1 MGKRQTYYQES
12 VGRAGLN
19 LDRGKDIYIYIY
31 IFFFFL
37 KIIICLNNGELIVT
51 QYSCLKNVY

>member
-19 LDRGKDIYIYIY
+19 LDRGKEIYIY
-31 IFFFFL
+31 IFFFSEDNHML
-37 KIIICLNNGELIVT
+37 EQWRT
-51 QYSCLKNVY
+51 YSNTVFMQKNAC

>member
-31 IFFFFL
+31 FFFSEDNHML
-37 KIIICLNNGELIVT
+37 EQWRT
-51 QYSCLKNVY
+51 YSNTVFMQKNAC

>member
-12 VGRAGLN
+12 VGRAGVD
-19 LDRGKDIYIYIY
+19 LDRGKEIYIY
-31 IFFFFL
+31 IFSL